1 MPTARISLNSLFSS
15 VSDPSSNDAAGTL
28 YDPPLAESTAP
39 SSGDETVPLQLSL
52 SENRIERL
60 QAVAEQLG
68 LTPSTLAKRAIEMIC
83 DEVVTIQNDERS
95 PSVLVEQYQARID
108 LLHSINEA
116 DETSES
122 ENSDD
127 DDSSDEDE

>member
-1 MPTARISLNSLFSS
+1 
-15 VSDPSSNDAAGTL
+15 
-28 YDPPLAESTAP
+28 
-39 SSGDETVPLQLSL
+39 VPLHLSL
-52 SENRIERL
+52 SEERVERL

-108 LLHSINEA
+108 LLHSVTEV
-116 DETSES
+116 DGL
-122 ENSDD
+122 SDHD
-127 DDSSDEDE
+127 PPSEDEGLTEETG